1 MTDDGDSVRRLRHY
15 RTESRKPAERGGGG
29 GEKKEIMK

>member
-15 RTESRKPAERGGGG
+15 RTESRKPAERGGGAEG
-29 GEKKEIMK
+29 RKKSL